1 MQRYLL
7 FLKRGR
13 KQGPWPLTSYSPG
26 IDPKA
31 LVFALPA
38 GYLSTIKEA
47 IEELQRKTSI
57 LQTYADNSRNEG
69 QKKTFQHSLQNA
81 RGVLPTFLEMDR
93 SSRVVHQMAPRP

>member
-13 KQGPWPLTSYSPG
+13 KQGPWPLKSYSP
-26 IDPKA
+26 
-31 LVFALPA
+31 

-69 QKKTFQHSLQNA
+69 QKRCSNTAFRMQG
-81 RGVLPTFLEMDR
+81 GVLPNFLEMDR
-93 SSRVVHQMAPRP
+93 SSRVVHQMAPRPLALLNVR